1 MSEKKRFTIIFIS
14 VNLGVLIWT
23 PYYAGRMPLKLELA
37 VGLISAVGMNL
48 FVYFLMRKKM
58 RKQGRAE

>member
-1 MSEKKRFTIIFIS
+1 MSDKKRFAIIFFS

-23 PYYAGRMPLKLELA
+23 PYYAGRMPLKLELT
-37 VGLISAVGMNL
+37 VGLISAIGMNL

-58 RKQGRAE
+58 RQQGRRE